1 MLKLAVNTR
10 SSLVNRNSKTPN
22 LEAIVGEGKE
32 KAFASFYEQ
41 YFAKL
46 LLESNKYVKDIGIA
60 EEIVQDLFVKI
71 WERAVDFDEIN
82 SVKSYLYRS
91 VINASINHINR
102 QKNMEGHHQKIL
114 RQFTEDEVAELD
126 EENELIVMLY
136 EEIEKLPPKCRK
148 IFKLSRF
155 KQLKHKQIAELL
167 AISEKT
173 VENQIGNALKML
185 KETMRAKQ
193 GKYSSTSYLK
203 LLQLIYFS

>member
-136 EEIEKLPPKCRK
+136 EEIEKLPPKCRE
-148 IFKLSRF
+148 IFKLNRF
-155 KQLKHKQIAELL
+155 ERLKYREIAEKL
-167 AISEKT
+167 AIAEKT
-173 VENQIGNALKML
+173 VENHVGNALKLLREAML
-185 KETMRAKQ
+185 AK
-193 GKYSSTSYLK
+193 KSSTSGLTHLK
-203 LLQLIYFS
+203 ILRLLSFF